1 MSDAKEKS
9 PVRAITT
16 NTEEKYCELNNRTKE
31 ARPENFRSDP
41 ARFYIRRLNG
51 RAPLGSIPELPAQS
65 CQEIKESEGKDTI
78 SNKYWL
84 DPNGTGTE
92 IWVYC
97 DMNLDG

>member
-1 MSDAKEKS
+1 LLLK
-9 PVRAITT
+9 
-16 NTEEKYCELNNRTKE
+16 
-31 ARPENFRSDP
+31 
-41 ARFYIRRLNG
+41 RLN
-51 RAPLGSIPELPAQS
+51 SSWFYSELPAQS

-97 DMNLDG
+97 DMNLD